1 MKKKLRILILGCGGF
16 IGSHLTTMLLKEKN
30 VEVYGLDLEK
40 ENIEKHLGN
49 KKFFFCFG
57 DVNKNQNWIKNIIKK
72 CDVII
77 PLIAI
82 ATPNTY
88 MKDPLKVFELDFESN
103 LKIIRLVAKFKK
115 RLIFPSTSEVYG
127 VTNEKTFKE
136 YSTKLTVGPVHKSR
150 WIYSTSKQLLD
161 RIIFAYGE
169 KKNLK
174 FTIFRPFNWIG
185 PNLDKLKKAQIG
197 NGRVLSIFISN
208 ILNKKNLS
216 LVNNGIQKRSF
227 TYIDDGILAL
237 KKIIF
242 GNENKLNKKIFNIGN
257 PKNHI
262 TIKKLSKLVIDEFI
276 SQSKNIKSIKVVNT
290 TEKKF
295 FGKGYEDMKA
305 RQPNINEAKKLIKWT
320 PKVNYKNAIKYT
332 VKYYLKNES

>member
-257 PKNHI
+257 PKNHN

>member
-57 DVNKNQNWIKNIIKK
+57 DVNKNQNWIKNKIKK

>member
-30 VEVYGLDLEK
+30 VEVYGLDLDK
-40 ENIEKHLGN
+40 KNIEKHLVN

-57 DVNKNQNWIKNIIKK
+57 DVNKNQNWIKNKIKK
-72 CDVII
+72 CDIII

-88 MKDPLKVFELDFESN
+88 MKEPLKVFELDFESN

-127 VTNEKTFKE
+127 ITNEKNFKE
-136 YSTKLTVGPVHKSR
+136 YSSKLTVGPVHKSR

-161 RIIFAYGE
+161 RIIFAYAE
-169 KKNLK
+169 KKDLK

-262 TIKKLSKLVIDEFI
+262 TIKKLSKLVVDEFI

-305 RQPNINEAKKLIKWT
+305 RQPNINEAKKLLKWT
-320 PKVNYKNAIKYT
+320 PKINYKNAIKYT

>member
-320 PKVNYKNAIKYT
+320 PKVNYKDAIKYT